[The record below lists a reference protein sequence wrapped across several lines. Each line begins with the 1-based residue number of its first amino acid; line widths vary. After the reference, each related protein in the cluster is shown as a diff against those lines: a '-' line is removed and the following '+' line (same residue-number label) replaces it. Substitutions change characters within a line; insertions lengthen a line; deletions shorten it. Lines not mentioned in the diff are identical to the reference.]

1 MTPNKERSC
10 AASQQSRIHGSDEYI
25 HVLDGS
31 LFNSTQTMHPS
42 IPLIVCLSSAVA
54 TAGPPQ
60 HAQQERAKVEEAAE
74 RSSVPAGHHLR
85 HQSHSQSSAS
95 ATNGLL
101 SICKTRTKRVG
112 ERVNRPN
119 FGAGL
124 GPYADGINP
133 RRATVKQLTSDQI
146 AELSKLKES
155 YANHTKAALHDLAA
169 MNALM
174 MQILGRP
181 QVDDEVLVVH
191 KSRYLNGCLD
201 DNGQVDDNGGLVEV
215 NTLTVPKE
223 PVAHGVEMFL
233 KIEGIDGESGDGG
246 NGGGSGD
253 GINCYDE
260 ECGACCT
267 GPCPCC

>member
-1 MTPNKERSC
+1 
-10 AASQQSRIHGSDEYI
+10 
-25 HVLDGS
+25 
-31 LFNSTQTMHPS
+31 MHPS
-42 IPLIVCLSSAVA
+42 TPLIACLCSAVA
-54 TAGPPQ
+54 ANGPPH

-74 RSSVPAGHHLR
+74 RSSMPAGHHLR

-95 ATNGLL
+95 AMNGLL

-112 ERVNRPN
+112 ERVNRPD

-124 GPYADGINP
+124 GPDDDGINP

-146 AELSKLKES
+146 EELSKLKDS
-155 YANHTKAALHDLAA
+155 YTNHTKAALDDLAA

-174 MQILGRP
+174 MRILGRP

-201 DNGQVDDNGGLVEV
+201 DNGQVDDEVLIVHKSRYLNGCLDDNGQVDDDGGLVEV
-215 NTLTVPKE
+215 KTLTVPKE
-223 PVAHGVEMFL
+223 PVAYGVDMFL
-233 KIEGIDGESGDGG
+233 KIEDIDGESGGGG
-246 NGGGSGD
+246 NGGGT
-253 GINCYDE
+253 NCYDE

>member
-1 MTPNKERSC
+1 
-10 AASQQSRIHGSDEYI
+10 
-25 HVLDGS
+25 
-31 LFNSTQTMHPS
+31 MHPS
-42 IPLIVCLSSAVA
+42 IPLIACLCSAVA
-54 TAGPPQ
+54 ANGPPQ

-74 RSSVPAGHHLR
+74 RSSMPAGHHLR

-101 SICKTRTKRVG
+101 SVCKTRTKRVG
-112 ERVNRPN
+112 ERVNRPD

-124 GPYADGINP
+124 GPDADADGINP

-146 AELSKLKES
+146 KELSKLKDS
-155 YANHTKAALHDLAA
+155 YANHTKAALDDLAA

-174 MQILGRP
+174 MRILGRP

-191 KSRYLNGCLD
+191 KSRYLNGCID
-201 DNGQVDDNGGLVEV
+201 HNGQVDYDGGLVEV
-215 NTLTVPKE
+215 KTLAVPKE
-223 PVAHGVEMFL
+223 PVAYGVDMFL
-233 KIEGIDGESGDGG
+233 KIEDIDGESGGGG
-246 NGGGSGD
+246 NNGGT
-253 GINCYDE
+253 NCYDE